1 MVDLLDILEVQSNL
15 HRNFI
20 ELVKPPISVEAVLE
34 IEITLE
40 SQSNLEEKDNPII
53 LKLVFT
59 NFYQILNCEKC
70 FLLHLKSS
78 FRS

>member
-20 ELVKPPISVEAVLE
+20 ELIKPPISVEAVLE

-70 FLLHLKSS
+70 FLFHLKSS

>member
-59 NFYQILNCEKC
+59 NFYQILNCEKR
-70 FLLHLKSS
+70 FLFHLKSS